1 MRHNRCVIMIDFLFG
16 REFLLIMNQRQ
27 QSLIYQLIETNNYIT
42 IKKLAEHFH
51 VSERTVHSDL
61 NVIETWFRDK
71 QLPLMIERKKGTGI
85 LLNGLPH

>member
-1 MRHNRCVIMIDFLFG
+1 MCYHDRFFIWKGVSAYYESASAIN
-16 REFLLIMNQRQ
+16 
-27 QSLIYQLIETNNYIT
+27 QLIETNNYIT

-71 QLPLMIERKKGTGI
+71 QLPLMIERKRGQGSC
-85 LLNGLPH
+85 